1 MDLKIF
7 LDKDNKITLCLNEG
21 ETVVAQESWEDMRGL
36 DMNLLPAIDRITKSV
51 NIKITGIDK
60 IDFSSKSPSFMA
72 NLICGV
78 VVDNLRFAKNL

>member
-1 MDLKIF
+1 MDMKII
-7 LDKDNKITLCLNEG
+7 LDENNKITLCLSEG
-21 ETVVAQESWEDMRGL
+21 EAIVAEDSWEDMHGL

>member
-1 MDLKIF
+1 MDLKII
-7 LDKDNKITLCLNEG
+7 LDKKNKITICLCDEKG
-21 ETVVAQESWEDMRGL
+21 IVAQDSWDDDRGL
-36 DMNLLPAIDRITKSV
+36 DMKLLLAIDRITKSV

>member
-1 MDLKIF
+1 MDLKII
-7 LDKDNKITLCLNEG
+7 LDKDNKITLCLREG
-21 ETVVAQESWEDMRGL
+21 KAVVSQESWDDNRGL
-36 DMNLLPAIDRITKSV
+36 DMKLLLAIDRITKSV

>member
-1 MDLKIF
+1 MELKIF
-7 LDKDNKITLCLNEG
+7 LDENNKITLCLCEG
-21 ETVVAQESWEDMRGL
+21 EAIMAQDSWGDSRGL
-36 DMNLLPAIDRITKSV
+36 DMKLLPAIDRITKSV